1 MGRTGY
7 LLSQK
12 EAGRSVAAVW
22 PARYP
27 EELLWAHNLV
37 PAEMW
42 DPPADID
49 RADAHIQS
57 YACGVVRR
65 GLEFLM
71 GDGAS
76 VADLLLFPHTCDS
89 IQNMGSVVKDLLREG
104 RPCLTFYPPKWNS
117 DDTAKDYLSGQ
128 IEDLSEELRRMGL
141 PMAEG
146 ALEEAL
152 SWGARRTALLN
163 ELYGLRASGS
173 LAAGNA
179 AFYQAVRSREYLWP
193 EDASKRLGEFI
204 LEKRGRRADG
214 ATPLVFSGILP
225 QPRDL
230 MAQLDDLGVAVVEDD
245 FLCCGRRFVRGEPP
259 VFDDP
264 WQTLAARLFAL
275 PPCSTTGSP
284 IQNRL
289 RFVENLVERSSARGV
304 VFLTLKFCEPELFE
318 VPSLSLALREK
329 GIPVLVLESEIGDR
343 TSAGLM
349 TRLEA
354 FLEALP

>member
-1 MGRTGY
+1 
-7 LLSQK
+7 
-12 EAGRSVAAVW
+12 
-22 PARYP
+22 
-27 EELLWAHNLV
+27 
-37 PAEMW
+37 
-42 DPPADID
+42 
-49 RADAHIQS
+49 
-57 YACGVVRR
+57 
-65 GLEFLM
+65 
-71 GDGAS
+71 
-76 VADLLLFPHTCDS
+76 
-89 IQNMGSVVKDLLREG
+89 VVKDLLREG

-163 ELYGLRASGS
+163 ELYDLRASGS

-245 FLCCGRRFVRGEPP
+245 VILYSEVEERMAAVA
-259 VFDDP
+259 DD
-264 WQTLAARLFAL
+264 W
-275 PPCSTTGSP
+275 
-284 IQNRL
+284 
-289 RFVENLVERSSARGV
+289 SSA
-304 VFLTLKFCEPELFE
+304 TTAWTNWTA
-318 VPSLSLALREK
+318 SW
-329 GIPVLVLESEIGDR
+329 R
-343 TSAGLM
+343 TSAEPRHARGHTQARCFNADGRTM
-349 TRLEA
+349 VTPQA
-354 FLEALP
+354 